1 MAHAADPASGLFGER
16 GAARIVAGGLGAASG
31 AELSAPPLDLAHALR
46 SLAPLQEAVIG
57 RWGRMQ
63 AAAGLASH
71 AALTVPQR
79 ESLYAGMIAGTFP
92 AALLGELTVQAAAR
106 GVEQG
111 TWLAQIVSLCDAPL
125 EELLSRQHSPS
136 EALLATRVLAA
147 AREEAVRI
155 ASAAYPAASPT
166 PPRPRRT
173 TAGDDAPASL
183 IRRILEIGAS
193 IGPDTSLDACAR
205 QLAQAVS
212 ELGGFPATV
221 LFFLDVAD
229 DAFYAEAMYGL
240 GANAWQEVLAVAVPA
255 RVYDRLMAG
264 VPAGSAVVIRPHDTV
279 YADPEVAACLEPLG
293 IHLADPGADLV
304 AVSHSLLLLPL
315 VTLDRGTIGFCLS
328 VAPRIPLRPAVRGAL
343 RSLGGE
349 GARWIENIHR
359 YRIQSEEAAIAS
371 ALLQVAGVLGTTD
384 VDVLVQR
391 SLSVLPRL
399 FGGQA
404 AALLYLDGTRTELR
418 LLEPKGPDGALN
430 ALTEVK
436 LTEAKLEQ
444 LEPLVRGTEPQGI
457 EEAEISRLLPA
468 GLVQARGLR
477 SALLIPL
484 DISNRPADALA
495 VFWTAAA
502 HRFSGRDLEVA
513 RGIGELVG
521 VALVNAQLFTDATNR
536 AEQLSSLYRTGQMM
550 SSSLD
555 LEDLLRTITAAAA
568 QLTRSQLC
576 LIYLIDTRTGLL
588 ECVASAGMERTASQH
603 LSLRPGEGL
612 FGRCALFGQ
621 PLLIDDLQA
630 AAIPEP
636 VLPADLRAAL
646 FLPLLSGG
654 EVIGVVGTA
663 ARTPGYFLPEHQQ
676 ILQAFANQA
685 AVAIERARLYAA
697 EQRRREIAELQQ
709 TMTQALGSTLEMR
722 DVLAQVLR
730 FAQDLVP
737 CDLAGVH
744 VFNHGQIEMAVLG
757 DSTGVLSDVPYHRS
771 HLFYTN
777 VLYTQLHDSNSAVV
791 VSDVEREPLWQPLP
805 VFPDA
810 RSWVGVP
817 LLIDAEYVVLLDL
830 LSRRQ
835 GVYVQED
842 ADAIA
847 QFAHQVAFAVR
858 NARIYAREREA
869 KIRLEELDQLRADF
883 VSTVSH
889 ELRTPLTGIKGFT
902 ETLLTYWERLDD
914 EKKHHYLDRIYSASK
929 RLQRL
934 VQDLLFVSKV
944 EGGNLPL
951 TVRKVQLAELIDPAV
966 MEIKQKY
973 RGQTIH
979 TENLEAL
986 PLVVADADRAQQVL
1000 VNLMDNGVKYSP
1012 EGSPITVR
1020 AAVLPDAVELSV
1032 IDCGPGIRPQD
1043 LPRLFTRFGKIDQVI
1058 RAGHVG
1064 TGLGLFISKQ
1074 LVEQMSGTIAVQSEV
1089 GVGSRFSFTLP
1100 RAEG

>member
-1 MAHAADPASGLFGER
+1 
-16 GAARIVAGGLGAASG
+16 
-31 AELSAPPLDLAHALR
+31 
-46 SLAPLQEAVIG
+46 
-57 RWGRMQ
+57 MQ
-63 AAAGLASH
+63 VAAGLAAH
-71 AALTVPQR
+71 AALTVAQR

-92 AALLGELTVQAAAR
+92 AALLGELTAQAAAR

-111 TWLAQIVSLCDAPL
+111 TWLAQIISLCDAPL
-125 EELLSRQHSPS
+125 DELLSRQHSAA
-136 EALLATRVLAA
+136 EALLAARVLAA

-155 ASAAYPAASPT
+155 ASAAYPAQMPLAT
-166 PPRPRRT
+166 ARPRRSS
-173 TAGDDAPASL
+173 AGNDAPATL
-183 IRRILEIGAS
+183 IRRILELGAS
-193 IGPDTSLDACAR
+193 IGPETSLDACAR

-221 LFFLDVAD
+221 LFLLDVAD
-229 DAFYAEAMYGL
+229 DAFYAESMHGL
-240 GANAWQEVLAVAVPA
+240 EANAWQEVLAVAVPA
-255 RVYDRLMAG
+255 RIYARLVGRVAE
-264 VPAGSAVVIRPHDTV
+264 GSVVVVRPQDSP
-279 YADPEVAACLEPLG
+279 YADAEVRACLDPLR
-293 IHLADPGADLV
+293 IHLVRPGVDEA
-304 AVSHSLLLLPL
+304 AVPPALLILPL
-315 VTLDRGTIGFCLS
+315 ATADKGTIGFCLS
-328 VAPRIPLRPAVRGAL
+328 VAARIPLRPSVRRAL
-343 RSLGGE
+343 RTLGGE

-359 YRIQSEEAAIAS
+359 YRMQSEEAAIAS

-391 SLSVLPRL
+391 SLSLLPRL
-399 FGGQA
+399 FGGQD

-436 LTEAKLEQ
+436 LTAAKLEQ
-444 LEPLVRGTEPQGI
+444 LEPLVRGKEPLGI
-457 EEAEISRLLPA
+457 EEAEIARLLPA

-484 DISNRPADALA
+484 EISNRPADALA
-495 VFWTAAA
+495 VFWTAAV
-502 HRFSGRDLEVA
+502 HRFSNRDLEVA

-521 VALVNAQLFTDATNR
+521 VALANAQLFTDATNR

-576 LIYLIDTRTGLL
+576 LIYLIDPRTGLL
-588 ECVASAGMERTASQH
+588 ECVASAGLERTASQR
-603 LSLRPGEGL
+603 LPLRPGEGL
-612 FGRCALFGQ
+612 FGRCVLFGQ

-630 AAIPEP
+630 SAIAEP
-636 VLPADLRAAL
+636 VLPPDLRAAL

-709 TMTQALGSTLEMR
+709 TMTQALGATLEMR

-744 VFNHGQIEMAVLG
+744 VFNHGQIEMAATA
-757 DSTGVLSDVPYHRS
+757 DSTGALSDVPYHQP
-771 HLFYTN
+771 HLLYTS
-777 VLYTQLHDSNSAVV
+777 VLYAQLHDSNSAVV

-805 VFPDA
+805 VFPEA

-835 GVYVQED
+835 GVYAQED

-902 ETLLTYWERLDD
+902 ETLLTYWDRLDD

-951 TVRKVQLAELIDPAV
+951 TVRKVQLAELIEPAV

-986 PLVVADADRAQQVL
+986 PLVVADADRTQQVL

-1020 AAVLPDAVELSV
+1020 ATVLPDVVELSV
-1032 IDCGPGIRPQD
+1032 VDCGPGIRPQD

-1100 RAEG
+1100 RAES

>member
-1 MAHAADPASGLFGER
+1 MAYAADPASGLFGER
-16 GAARIVAGGLGAASG
+16 GAARIVAGGLGADSG
-31 AELSAPPLDLAHALR
+31 TELSAPPLDLAHALK

-92 AALLGELTVQAAAR
+92 VALLGELTVQAAAR

-155 ASAAYPAASPT
+155 ASAAYPAGSAT
-166 PPRPRRT
+166 RPRPRHPG
-173 TAGDDAPASL
+173 AGDDAPASL
-183 IRRILEIGAS
+183 IRRILELGAS
-193 IGPDTSLDACAR
+193 IGPDTGLDACAR

-240 GANAWQEVLAVAVPA
+240 EANAWQEVLAVAVPA
-255 RVYDRLMAG
+255 RVYDRLLAR
-264 VPAGSAVVIRPHDTV
+264 VPVGSAVVIRPHDSA
-279 YADPEVAACLEPLG
+279 YADPEVAACLEPLT
-293 IHLADPGADLV
+293 IHLADPGAGV
-304 AVSHSLLLLPL
+304 AAVSPSLLLLPL
-315 VTLDRGTIGFCLS
+315 ATSDRGTIGFCLS

-343 RSLGGE
+343 RSLGRE

-391 SLSVLPRL
+391 SLGVLPRL

-444 LEPLVRGTEPQGI
+444 LEPLVRGKEPQGI
-457 EEAEISRLLPA
+457 EEAEIARLLPA

-521 VALVNAQLFTDATNR
+521 VALANAQLFTDATNR

-842 ADAIA
+842 ADAMA

-979 TENLEAL
+979 MENLEAL